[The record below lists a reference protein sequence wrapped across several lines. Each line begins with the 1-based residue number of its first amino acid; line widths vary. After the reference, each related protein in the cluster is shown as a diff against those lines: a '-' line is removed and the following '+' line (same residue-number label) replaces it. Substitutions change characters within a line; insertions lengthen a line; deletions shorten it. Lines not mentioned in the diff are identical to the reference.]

1 MKTDVSLVLNN
12 GAGTWLN
19 NFLHCFI
26 YESAYVAIIR
36 VFKTHYAML
45 SKGRDFFWSL
55 LIWKSLFGTFVMNIP
70 AQRLCVQEQAALP
83 ARPEGEE

>member
-26 YESAYVAIIR
+26 YELVYVAIIR

-45 SKGRDFFWSL
+45 SKGRDFFSGVFSSGKASL
-55 LIWKSLFGTFVMNIP
+55 GHS
-70 AQRLCVQEQAALP
+70 
-83 ARPEGEE
+83 